1 MYKQKK
7 ALSLIT
13 ILLLG
18 IGIEAKINIPVSSQ
32 KQELCKEIYKKMTNE
47 HFFNDKDLSFINSE
61 IFDSMVDQ
69 LDSQKIYFTENEI
82 RLYKRKFSKFDNPTI
97 YQKKYLNTPLCPIDL
112 KSKFAFINLYF
123 NRLTEATNYQ
133 LREVAKKNFDFTKEE
148 FITIDYDQKKWL
160 RTKFQLKKAWRS
172 LAKNDVLTSMLAD
185 KKLDEATETIKKRY
199 KNRLRRISQR
209 NEEDVFS
216 ISMNNLTSY
225 FDPHSS
231 YFSPKSAE
239 DFEMN
244 MSLKLEGIGAL
255 LTTEDDYAT
264 IVSVVP
270 GGPAEKTGK
279 INPDDK
285 IVKISQLE
293 ESNSTPTDVV
303 GWRIDEVVQLI
314 RGKAGTKVRLE
325 IIPGKTKDFS
335 ERKFVTITRE
345 EVKLEEQAAK
355 SRVIEVKRNLQTL
368 KVGIIDLPAF
378 YIDFN
383 AWRNQD
389 PNFRS
394 SSKDVESILRQFE
407 NEVVDAVLIDLRG
420 NSGGSLY
427 EANKLTGLFVSSG
440 ATLQV
445 KESNGSVR
453 PWGDPRARQI
463 WKKPM
468 AVMVDRYS
476 ASASEIFAGAIQDY
490 QRGIIIG
497 QKTFGKG
504 TVQKLDDLS
513 VGQIKITESKFYRI
527 TGAGMQSKGINPDIT
542 LPSTWDIE
550 ESGESSYDTALPWD
564 EIKPVRYKKFSMD
577 ASLISQLNDKHLKR
591 VNENPNLQYIL
602 DVRKRYEAQKNK
614 DVISLNL
621 TNRRIEKKERQSWA
635 LDIENK
641 RRASLN
647 LETFNSYEAMEDFN
661 DSKEREDDERGSD
674 SRIDIEKDYLLNEG
688 MEILSDYTIFNQKIY
703 LSKTA

>member
-1 MYKQKK
+1 M
-7 ALSLIT
+7 
-13 ILLLG
+13 
-18 IGIEAKINIPVSSQ
+18 
-32 KQELCKEIYKKMTNE
+32 LCQEIYKKMINE
-47 HFFNDKDLSFINSE
+47 HFFNDKDLTYINSE
-61 IFDSMVDQ
+61 IFHALVDQ
-69 LDSQKIYFTENEI
+69 LDSQKIYFTENEMASF
-82 RLYKRKFSKFDNPTI
+82 KRKFSRFDDPTR
-97 YQKKYLNTPLCPIDL
+97 YQKKYSKSSLCSIDL
-112 KSKFAFINLYF
+112 KSEFAFINLYF
-123 NRLTEATNYQ
+123 NRLIEATNYQ
-133 LREVAKKNFDFTKEE
+133 LKEVSKKNFDFTKEE
-148 FITIDYDQKKWL
+148 IILIDDDKKKWQKSKLEL
-160 RTKFQLKKAWRS
+160 RKVWRK

-185 KKLDEATETIKKRY
+185 KELDEATETIKKRY

-209 NEEDVFS
+209 NEEDIFS

-239 DFEMN
+239 DFEMT

-255 LTTEDDYAT
+255 LTTEDDYPT

-285 IVKISQLE
+285 IVKISQVE
-293 ESNSTPTDVV
+293 ESNPTPTDVV

-314 RGKAGTKVRLE
+314 RGKAGTKVELE
-325 IIPGKTKDFS
+325 LIPGKTEDFS

-355 SRVIEVKRNLQTL
+355 SRVVEIQRNLQTI
-368 KVGIIDLPAF
+368 KIGIIDLPTF
-378 YIDFN
+378 YIDFK
-383 AWRNQD
+383 AWRNGEPD
-389 PNFRS
+389 YRS
-394 SSKDVESILRQFE
+394 SSKDVEIILRKFTDQR
-407 NEVVDAVLIDLRG
+407 VDAVLIDLRG
-420 NSGGSLY
+420 NSGGSLF

-445 KESNGSVR
+445 KESDGSVR
-453 PWGDPRARQI
+453 PWGDARAKQI

-504 TVQKLDDLS
+504 TVQKLDNLS
-513 VGQIKITESKFYRI
+513 SGQIKITESKFYRI
-527 TGAGMQSKGINPDIT
+527 TGAGMQSKGIHPDIT

-550 ESGESSYDTALPWD
+550 EIGESSYETALPWD
-564 EIKPVRYKKFSMD
+564 EIKPVRFKKFSMGTT
-577 ASLISQLNDKHLKR
+577 LISKLNDEHLTR
-591 VNENPNLQYIL
+591 VDQSPNLQYIL
-602 DVRKRYEAQKNK
+602 DIRKRYEIQKNK
-614 DVISLNL
+614 EVISLNL
-621 TNRRIEKKERQSWA
+621 TNRKVEKEERQSWA

-647 LETFNSYEAMEDFN
+647 LETFNSFKAMQDYN
-661 DSKEREDDERGSD
+661 DAKETEDDERD
-674 SRIDIEKDYLLNEG
+674 SEIDVNNDYLLNEG
-688 MEILSDYTIFNQKIY
+688 MQILSDYAIFNQNIY
-703 LSKTA
+703 LSKAA

>member
-1 MYKQKK
+1 LYKQKK
-7 ALSLIT
+7 ALSLLT
-13 ILLLG
+13 ILLLS
-18 IGIEAKINIPVSSQ
+18 IGVEAKINITASAE
-32 KQELCKEIYKKMTNE
+32 KQELCQEIYKKIANE
-47 HFFNDKDLSFINSE
+47 HFFNDKDLSSINAE
-61 IFDSMVDQ
+61 IFNALVAQ

-82 RLYKRKFSKFDNPTI
+82 SSFKRKFSQFDNPNS
-97 YQKKYLNTPLCPIDL
+97 YQKKYLRPSLCSIDL
-112 KSKFAFINLYF
+112 KSNFAFINLYF
-123 NRLTEATNYQ
+123 NRLIEATNYQ
-133 LREVAKKNFDFTKEE
+133 LKEVAKKSFDYTKEE
-148 FITIDYDQKKWL
+148 IIVINDDKKNWQKN
-160 RTKFQLKKAWRS
+160 KFELKKAWKR
-172 LAKNDVLTSMLAD
+172 LAKNDVLTSMLAE
-185 KKLDEATETIKKRY
+185 KELEEATETIEKRY
-199 KNRLRRISQR
+199 KNRLKRISQR
-209 NEEDVFS
+209 NEEDIFS
-216 ISMNNLTSY
+216 ISMNNLTSF

-239 DFEMN
+239 DFEMT

-255 LTTEDDYAT
+255 LTTEDDYPT

-285 IVKISQLE
+285 IVKISQVEDL
-293 ESNSTPTDVV
+293 NSTPTDVV

-314 RGKAGTKVRLE
+314 RGKAGTKVKLE
-325 IIPGKTKDFS
+325 LIPGKTEDLS

-355 SRVIEVKRNLQTL
+355 SKIIEIKRNSQTI
-368 KVGIIDLPAF
+368 KIGIIDLPTF

-383 AWRNQD
+383 AWRNRD

-394 SSKDVESILRQFE
+394 SSKDVETILRKFDDQR
-407 NEVVDAVLIDLRG
+407 VDAVLIDLRG
-420 NSGGSLY
+420 NSGGSLF

-445 KESNGSVR
+445 KENNGSIR
-453 PWGDPRARQI
+453 PWGDARAKQM

-513 VGQIKITESKFYRI
+513 SGQIKITESKFYRI
-527 TGAGMQSKGINPDIT
+527 TGAGMQSKGIHPDIT

-550 ESGESSYDTALPWD
+550 EIGESSYETALPWD
-564 EIKPVRYKKFSMD
+564 EIKPVRFKKFSMRS
-577 ASLISQLNDKHLKR
+577 SLVSQLNDEHLSR
-591 VNENPNLQYIL
+591 VNQNPNLQYIL
-602 DVRKRYEAQKNK
+602 DIRKRYEIQKNK
-614 DVISLNL
+614 EVISLNMA
-621 TNRRIEKKERQSWA
+621 NRRAEKEERQLWA

-647 LETFNSYEAMEDFN
+647 LETFSSFKAMEDFN
-661 DSKEREDDERGSD
+661 DAKETLKNNRD
-674 SRIDIEKDYLLNEG
+674 SEIDIDNDYLLNEG
-688 MEILSDYTIFNQKIY
+688 VEILSDYTIFNQNIY
-703 LSKTA
+703 LSKAA

>member
-1 MYKQKK
+1 MHKQKK
-7 ALSLIT
+7 ALSLIA
-13 ILLLG
+13 ILLLS
-18 IGIEAKINIPVSSQ
+18 ISMEAKINIPASAE
-32 KQELCKEIYKKMTNE
+32 KQELCQEIYKKMTNE
-47 HFFNDKDLSFINSE
+47 HFFNDKDLSSINSE
-61 IFDSMVDQ
+61 IFDALVDQ

-82 RLYKRKFSKFDNPTI
+82 RSYKRKFSKFDNPI
-97 YQKKYLNTPLCPIDL
+97 GYQKKYFKSSLCSIDL
-112 KSKFAFINLYF
+112 KSNFTFINLYF
-123 NRLTEATNYQ
+123 NRLIEATNFQ
-133 LREVAKKNFDFTKEE
+133 LKEVTKQNFDFTKEE
-148 FITIDYDQKKWL
+148 FIIIDDDQKKWQQSKL
-160 RTKFQLKKAWRS
+160 ELQKIWRR
-172 LAKNDVLTSMLAD
+172 LAKNDVLTSMLAE
-185 KKLDEATETIKKRY
+185 KEIEEAIETIEKRY

-216 ISMNNLTSY
+216 IAMNNLTSY

-239 DFEMN
+239 DFEMT

-255 LTTEDDYAT
+255 LTTEDDYPT
-264 IVSVVP
+264 IVSIVP

-293 ESNSTPTDVV
+293 ELNSTPTDVV

-314 RGKAGTKVRLE
+314 RGKAGTKVELE
-325 IIPGKTKDFS
+325 LIPGKTEDLS

-355 SRVIEVKRNLQTL
+355 SRVIEMKQNMQTI
-368 KVGIIDLPAF
+368 KIGIIDLPTF

-383 AWRNQD
+383 AWRNRD

-394 SSKDVESILRQFE
+394 SSKDVENILKKFNDQE
-407 NEVVDAVLIDLRG
+407 VDAVLIDLRG
-420 NSGGSLY
+420 NSGGSLF

-445 KESNGSVR
+445 KESNGTIT
-453 PWGDPRARQI
+453 PLGDARAQQI
-463 WKKPM
+463 WKKPL

-504 TVQKLDDLS
+504 TVQKLDSLS
-513 VGQIKITESKFYRI
+513 SGQIKITESKFYRI
-527 TGAGMQSKGINPDIT
+527 TGAGMQSKGIHPDIT

-550 ESGESSYDTALPWD
+550 EIGESSYETALPWD
-564 EIKPVRYKKFSMD
+564 EIKPIRFQKFSME
-577 ASLISQLNDKHLKR
+577 AYLISRLNDEHLIR
-591 VNENPNLQYIL
+591 VSQNPNLQYIL
-602 DVRKRYEAQKNK
+602 DIRKRYEIQKNK
-614 DVISLNL
+614 KVISLNL
-621 TNRRIEKKERQSWA
+621 TNRKLEKEERQLWA

-641 RRASLN
+641 RRALLN
-647 LETFNSYEAMEDFN
+647 LEIFDSYKAFEDYN
-661 DSKEREDDERGSD
+661 ENKETADDEKD
-674 SRIDIEKDYLLNEG
+674 FEINIDDDYLLNEG
-688 MEILSDYTIFNQKIY
+688 MQILSDYMLFNQNTY
-703 LSKTA
+703 LSQAA

>member
-1 MYKQKK
+1 LYKHKK
-7 ALSLIT
+7 ALGLILI
-13 ILLLG
+13 ILLS
-18 IGIEAKINIPVSSQ
+18 ISVEAKINIQVSDK
-32 KQELCKEIYKKMTNE
+32 KQELCQEIYHKMVSE
-47 HFFNDKDLSFINSE
+47 HFFSDKDLSFVNAE
-61 IFDSMVDQ
+61 IFNTLLDQ
-69 LDSQKIYFTENEI
+69 LDSQQIYFTANEI
-82 RLYKRKFSKFDNPTI
+82 TSFKRKFSQFVNPTN
-97 YQKKYLNTPLCPIDL
+97 YQKKYSKSSLCSIDL
-112 KSKFAFINLYF
+112 KSKFALINLYF
-123 NRLTEATNYQ
+123 NRLIEATNYQ
-133 LREVAKKNFDFTKEE
+133 LREVEKKNFDFIKEE
-148 FITIDYDQKKWL
+148 TILINDDQKKWQKSKL
-160 RTKFQLKKAWRS
+160 ELKKLWRR

-185 KKLDEATETIKKRY
+185 KELDEATETIKKRY

-239 DFEMN
+239 DFEMT

-255 LTTEDDYAT
+255 LTTEDDYPT

-279 INPDDK
+279 IDPDDK
-285 IVKISQLE
+285 IVKISQVE
-293 ESNSTPTDVV
+293 ESNLDPTDVV

-314 RGKAGTKVRLE
+314 RGKAGTKVQLE
-325 IIPGKTKDFS
+325 LIPGKTEDFS

-355 SRVIEVKRNLQTL
+355 SKIIEIQRNLQTI
-368 KVGIIDLPAF
+368 KIGMIDLPTF
-378 YIDFN
+378 YVDFK
-383 AWRNQD
+383 AWRNRD

-394 SSKDVESILRQFE
+394 SSKDVETILREFTDQR
-407 NEVVDAVLIDLRG
+407 VDAVLIDLRG

-453 PWGDPRARQI
+453 PWGDARAKQG

-504 TVQKLDDLS
+504 TVQKLDNLS
-513 VGQIKITESKFYRI
+513 LGQIKITESKFYRI
-527 TGAGMQSKGINPDIT
+527 TGAGMQSKGILPDIT

-550 ESGESSYDTALPWD
+550 EIGESSYDTALPWD
-564 EIKPVRYKKFSMD
+564 EIKPVRFKKFYMES
-577 ASLISQLNDKHLKR
+577 SLISQLNDEHLKR
-591 VNENPNLQYIL
+591 VNQSPNLQYIL
-602 DVRKRYEAQKNK
+602 DVRKRYEIQRNK
-614 DVISLNL
+614 KEISLNL
-621 TNRRIEKKERQSWA
+621 TNRRIEKEERQSWA
-635 LDIENK
+635 LEIENK

-647 LETFNSYEAMEDFN
+647 LETFSSYKAMDDFN
-661 DSKEREDDERGSD
+661 DAKETEEGEMD
-674 SRIDIEKDYLLNEG
+674 STIDVDNDYLLNEG
-688 MEILSDYTIFNQKIY
+688 MQILSDYTIFNQKIY
-703 LSKTA
+703 LSKAA

>member
-1 MYKQKK
+1 M
-7 ALSLIT
+7 
-13 ILLLG
+13 LLC
-18 IGIEAKINIPVSSQ
+18 IGVEAKINIPASAE
-32 KQELCKEIYKKMTNE
+32 KHELCQEIYKKITNE
-47 HFFNDKDLSFINSE
+47 HFFYNKDLSFINSE
-61 IFDSMVDQ
+61 IFDKLVDQ

-82 RLYKRKFSKFDNPTI
+82 SSYKRKFSKFDNPI
-97 YQKKYLNTPLCPIDL
+97 SFQKKYLKSSLCSIDL
-112 KSKFAFINLYF
+112 KSNFEFINLYF
-123 NRLTEATNYQ
+123 NRLIEVTNYQ
-133 LREVAKKNFDFTKEE
+133 LREVSRKNFDFTKEE
-148 FITIDYDQKKWL
+148 ILLIDDDQKKWRRSKLEL
-160 RTKFQLKKAWRS
+160 RKEWKR
-172 LAKNDVLTSMLAD
+172 LAKNDVLTSMLSE
-185 KKLDEATETIKKRY
+185 KKLDEATQTIKKRY

-209 NEEDVFS
+209 NEEDIFS
-216 ISMNNLTSY
+216 ISMNTLTSY

-239 DFEMN
+239 DFEMT

-255 LTTEDDYAT
+255 LTTEDDYPT
-264 IVSVVP
+264 IVSIVP

-285 IVKISQLE
+285 IVKISQVD
-293 ESNSTPTDVV
+293 ESKYTPTDVV

-314 RGKAGTKVRLE
+314 RGKAGTKVELE
-325 IIPGKTKDFS
+325 LIPAKTEDFS

-355 SRVIEVKRNLQTL
+355 SKVIEIERNMQTI
-368 KVGIIDLPAF
+368 KIGIIDLPAF
-378 YIDFN
+378 YMDFK
-383 AWRNQD
+383 AWRKRD

-394 SSKDVESILRQFE
+394 SSKDVENILKKFNDQS
-407 NEVVDAVLIDLRG
+407 VDAVLIDLRG

-445 KESNGSVR
+445 KENNGSIR
-453 PWGDPRARQI
+453 PWGDARAKQI

-504 TVQKLDDLS
+504 TVQKLDNLS
-513 VGQIKITESKFYRI
+513 SGQIKITESKFYRI
-527 TGAGMQSKGINPDIT
+527 TGAGMQGKGIHPDIT

-550 ESGESSYDTALPWD
+550 EIGESSFDTALPWD
-564 EIKPVRYKKFSMD
+564 EIQPVSFQKFSID
-577 ASLISQLNDKHLKR
+577 DSLFSQLNDQHLIR
-591 VNENPNLQYIL
+591 VSQSPNLQYIL
-602 DVRKRYEAQKNK
+602 DIRKRYEIQKNK
-614 DVISLNL
+614 GALSLNL
-621 TNRRIEKKERQSWA
+621 KNRRIEKKERQAWA

-641 RRASLN
+641 RRVSLN
-647 LETFNSYEAMEDFN
+647 LESFSSYKAMEDFN
-661 DSKEREDDERGSD
+661 DAKETENDEKD
-674 SRIDIEKDYLLNEG
+674 SEINVDTDYLLNEG
-688 MEILSDYTIFNQKIY
+688 LQILSDFTIFNEKIY
-703 LSKTA
+703 FSKAS

>member
-1 MYKQKK
+1 MRQLTINSKKFLKRILILQKK
-7 ALSLIT
+7 KLI
-13 ILLLG
+13 L
-18 IGIEAKINIPVSSQ
+18 
-32 KQELCKEIYKKMTNE
+32 
-47 HFFNDKDLSFINSE
+47 
-61 IFDSMVDQ
+61 
-69 LDSQKIYFTENEI
+69 
-82 RLYKRKFSKFDNPTI
+82 
-97 YQKKYLNTPLCPIDL
+97 ID
-112 KSKFAFINLYF
+112 
-123 NRLTEATNYQ
+123 
-133 LREVAKKNFDFTKEE
+133 D
-148 FITIDYDQKKWL
+148 DQKKWQKS
-160 RTKFQLKKAWRS
+160 KFELKKVWRR

-185 KKLDEATETIKKRY
+185 KELDEATETIEKRY

-209 NEEDVFS
+209 NEEDIFS

-239 DFEMN
+239 DFEMT

-255 LTTEDDYAT
+255 LTTEDDYPT

-285 IVKISQLE
+285 IVKISQVE

-314 RGKAGTKVRLE
+314 RGKAGTKVELE
-325 IIPGKTKDFS
+325 LIPGKTEDFS

-355 SRVIEVKRNLQTL
+355 SRIVEIQRNLQTI
-368 KVGIIDLPAF
+368 KVGIIDLPTF
-378 YIDFN
+378 YIDFK
-383 AWRNQD
+383 AWRNRD

-394 SSKDVESILRQFE
+394 SSKDVETILRTFTDQG
-407 NEVVDAVLIDLRG
+407 VDAVLIDLRG
-420 NSGGSLY
+420 NSGGSLF

-453 PWGDPRARQI
+453 PWGDARAKQI

-504 TVQKLDDLS
+504 TVQKLDNLS
-513 VGQIKITESKFYRI
+513 SGQIKITESKFYRI
-527 TGAGMQSKGINPDIT
+527 TGAGMQSKGIHPDIT

-550 ESGESSYDTALPWD
+550 EIGESSYDTALPWD
-564 EIKPVRYKKFSMD
+564 EIKPVRFKKFSMVPT
-577 ASLISQLNDKHLKR
+577 LISKLNDEHLTR
-591 VNENPNLQYIL
+591 VDQSPNLQYIL
-602 DVRKRYEAQKNK
+602 DIRKRYEIQKNK
-614 DVISLNL
+614 EVISLNL
-621 TNRRIEKKERQSWA
+621 TNRRVEKEERQSWA

-647 LETFNSYEAMEDFN
+647 LETFNSYKAMQDYN
-661 DSKEREDDERGSD
+661 DAKETEDDERD
-674 SRIDIEKDYLLNEG
+674 SEIDIDNDYLLNEG
-688 MEILSDYTIFNQKIY
+688 MQILSDYAIFNQNIY
-703 LSKTA
+703 LSKAA

>member
-1 MYKQKK
+1 ML
-7 ALSLIT
+7 LS
-13 ILLLG
+13 
-18 IGIEAKINIPVSSQ
+18 IGVESKINITASAE
-32 KQELCKEIYKKMTNE
+32 KQELCQEIYKRMTSE
-47 HFFNDKDLSFINSE
+47 HFFKDKDLIAINANV
-61 IFDSMVDQ
+61 FDVLVTQ
-69 LDSQKIYFTENEI
+69 LDAQKIYFTENEI
-82 RLYKRKFSKFDNPTI
+82 SAFKRKFSKFDGSINN
-97 YQKKYLNTPLCPIDL
+97 QKKYSKSPICSIDL
-112 KSKFAFINLYF
+112 ESNFAFINLYF
-123 NRLTEATNYQ
+123 NRLIEATNYQ
-133 LREVAKKNFDFTKEE
+133 LNEVSKMKFDFTKEE
-148 FITIDYDQKKWL
+148 IIAIDDDQKKWQKSKFEL
-160 RTKFQLKKAWRS
+160 RKTWRR

-185 KKLDEATETIKKRY
+185 KELNEATETIEKRY

-239 DFEMN
+239 DFEMT

-255 LTTEDDYAT
+255 LTTEDDYPT

-285 IVKISQLE
+285 IVKISQVE
-293 ESNSTPTDVV
+293 ELNATPTDVV

-314 RGKAGTKVRLE
+314 RGKAGTKVELE
-325 IIPGKTKDFS
+325 IIPGKTEDFS

-355 SRVIEVKRNLQTL
+355 SRIIEIKRNMQII
-368 KVGIIDLPAF
+368 KVGIIDLPTF

-383 AWRNQD
+383 AWRDRD

-394 SSKDVESILRQFE
+394 SSKDVEGILRKFNNQ
-407 NEVVDAVLIDLRG
+407 NVDAVLIDLRG

-445 KESNGSVR
+445 KESNGNVR
-453 PWGDPRARQI
+453 PWGDARAKQI
-463 WKKPM
+463 WRKPIV
-468 AVMVDRYS
+468 VMVDRYS

-490 QRGIIIG
+490 QRGIVIG

-504 TVQKLDDLS
+504 TVQRLDNLS
-513 VGQIKITESKFYRI
+513 SGQIKITESKFYRI
-527 TGAGMQSKGINPDIT
+527 TGAGMQSKGILPDIS
-542 LPSTWDIE
+542 LPTTWDIE
-550 ESGESSYDTALPWD
+550 QIGESSYDTALPWD
-564 EIKPVRYKKFSMD
+564 EIKPVRYKKFSMQP
-577 ASLISQLNDKHLKR
+577 SLISQLNDQHLIR
-591 VNENPNLQYIL
+591 ANQNPNLQYIL
-602 DVRKRYEAQKNK
+602 DVRERYEIQKNK
-614 DVISLNL
+614 EVISLNL
-621 TNRRIEKKERQSWA
+621 INRKIEKEERQSWA
-635 LDIENK
+635 LSIENK

-647 LETFNSYEAMEDFN
+647 LEIFSSFKAMEDFN
-661 DSKEREDDERGSD
+661 NAKETEDDEKEFD
-674 SRIDIEKDYLLNEG
+674 IDLENDYLLNEG
-688 MEILSDYTIFNQKIY
+688 TQILSDYTIYNQNSY
-703 LSKTA
+703 LSKAA

>member
-1 MYKQKK
+1 M
-7 ALSLIT
+7 SLIT
-13 ILLLG
+13 ILLLS
-18 IGIEAKINIPVSSQ
+18 IGTAAKINIPASDE
-32 KQELCKEIYKKMTNE
+32 KQALCQEIFQKMTDE
-47 HFFNDKDLSFINSE
+47 HFFNDQDLSSINSE
-61 IFDSMVDQ
+61 IFNSLLNR

-82 RLYKRKFSKFDNPTI
+82 ISFRRKFSKFDNPTN
-97 YQKKYLNTPLCPIDL
+97 YQRKYLNSPLCSVDL
-112 KSKFAFINLYF
+112 KSKFKFINLYF
-123 NRLTEATNYQ
+123 NRLIEASNYQ
-133 LREVAKKNFDFTKEE
+133 YREVAKKNFDFTKDE
-148 FITIDYDQKKWL
+148 IIVIDDDKKKWQKSKLEL
-160 RTKFQLKKAWRS
+160 RKSWKR
-172 LAKNDVLTSMLAD
+172 LAKNDVLTSMLAEKD
-185 KKLDEATETIKKRY
+185 LDEATETIKKRY

-209 NEEDVFS
+209 NEEDIFS

-239 DFEMN
+239 DFEMT

-255 LTTEDDYAT
+255 LTTEDDYPT

-279 INPDDK
+279 IDPDDK
-285 IVKISQLE
+285 IVKILQLE

-314 RGKAGTKVRLE
+314 RGKAGTKVELE
-325 IIPGKTKDFS
+325 LIPGKTEDLS

-355 SRVIEVKRNLQTL
+355 SRIIKIKRDLQTV
-368 KVGIIDLPAF
+368 KIGIIDLPTF

-383 AWRNQD
+383 AWRNKD

-394 SSKDVESILRQFE
+394 SSKDVESILRQF
-407 NEVVDAVLIDLRG
+407 NDQNVDAVLVDLRG
-420 NSGGSLY
+420 NSGGSLF

-453 PWGDPRARQI
+453 PWGDIKAKQI

-490 QRGIIIG
+490 QRGVIIG
-497 QKTFGKG
+497 QQTFGKG
-504 TVQKLDDLS
+504 TVQKLDNLS
-513 VGQIKITESKFYRI
+513 SGQLKITESKFYRI
-527 TGAGMQSKGINPDIT
+527 TGAGMQTKGIQPDIT

-550 ESGESSYDTALPWD
+550 EIGESSYDTALPWD
-564 EIKPVRYKKFSMD
+564 EIKPVQFKKFSMKS
-577 ASLISQLNDKHLKR
+577 SLISQLNDEHLIR
-591 VNENPNLQYIL
+591 VNQSPNLQYIL
-602 DVRKRYEAQKNK
+602 DIRKRYEFQKNK

-621 TNRRIEKKERQSWA
+621 INRRIEKEERQSWA

-647 LETFNSYEAMEDFN
+647 MEVFSSFKAMEDFN
-661 DSKEREDDERGSD
+661 DAKEADNNKKD
-674 SRIDIEKDYLLNEG
+674 SEIDTDSDYLLNEG
-688 MEILSDYTIFNQKIY
+688 LEILVDYTIFNQNIF
-703 LSKTA
+703 LSKAA

>member
-1 MYKQKK
+1 M
-7 ALSLIT
+7 
-13 ILLLG
+13 
-18 IGIEAKINIPVSSQ
+18 V
-32 KQELCKEIYKKMTNE
+32 NE
-47 HFFNDKDLSFINSE
+47 HFFNDKDLTSINSE
-61 IFDSMVDQ
+61 IFDTLVNQ
-69 LDSQKIYFTENEI
+69 LDSQKIYFTENEMTSF
-82 RLYKRKFSKFDNPTI
+82 KRKFSRFDDPTN
-97 YQKKYLNTPLCPIDL
+97 YQKKYSKASLCSIDL
-112 KSKFAFINLYF
+112 KSEFAFINLYF
-123 NRLTEATNYQ
+123 NRLIEATNYQ
-133 LREVAKKNFDFTKEE
+133 LKEVSKKNFDFTKDE
-148 FITIDYDQKKWL
+148 IIIIDDDQKKWQKS
-160 RTKFQLKKAWRS
+160 KFELKKVWRR
-172 LAKNDVLTSMLAD
+172 LAKNDVLTSILAD
-185 KKLDEATETIKKRY
+185 KELDEATETIEKRY

-209 NEEDVFS
+209 NEEDIFS

-239 DFEMN
+239 DFEMT

-255 LTTEDDYAT
+255 LTTEDDYPT

-285 IVKISQLE
+285 IVKISQVE

-314 RGKAGTKVRLE
+314 RGKAGTQVELE
-325 IIPGKTKDFS
+325 LIPGKTEDFS

-355 SRVIEVKRNLQTL
+355 SRIVEIQRNLQTI
-368 KVGIIDLPAF
+368 KVGIIDLPTF
-378 YIDFN
+378 YIDFK
-383 AWRNQD
+383 AWRNRD
-389 PNFRS
+389 PNYRS
-394 SSKDVESILRQFE
+394 SSKDVETILKTFTDQR
-407 NEVVDAVLIDLRG
+407 VDAVLIDLRG
-420 NSGGSLY
+420 NSGGSLF

-453 PWGDPRARQI
+453 PWGDARAKQV

-504 TVQKLDDLS
+504 TVQKLDNLS
-513 VGQIKITESKFYRI
+513 SGQIKITESKFYRI
-527 TGAGMQSKGINPDIT
+527 TGAGMQSKGIHPDIT

-550 ESGESSYDTALPWD
+550 EIGESSYDTALPWD
-564 EIKPVRYKKFSMD
+564 EIKPVRFKKFSM
-577 ASLISQLNDKHLKR
+577 APTLISKLNDEHLTR
-591 VNENPNLQYIL
+591 VDQSPNLQYIL
-602 DVRKRYEAQKNK
+602 DIRKRYEIQKNK
-614 DVISLNL
+614 EVISLNL
-621 TNRRIEKKERQSWA
+621 TNRRVEKEERQLWA

-647 LETFNSYEAMEDFN
+647 LETFNSYKALQDYNDAKETEDN
-661 DSKEREDDERGSD
+661 ERDSE
-674 SRIDIEKDYLLNEG
+674 IDIDNDYLLNEG
-688 MEILSDYTIFNQKIY
+688 MQILSDYAIFNQNIY
-703 LSKTA
+703 LSKAA

>member
-1 MYKQKK
+1 ML
-7 ALSLIT
+7 LS
-13 ILLLG
+13 
-18 IGIEAKINIPVSSQ
+18 IGVEAKINIPVSAE
-32 KQELCKEIYKKMTNE
+32 KQELCQEIYKKMTSE
-47 HFFNDKDLSFINSE
+47 HFFNDKDLSSINSE
-61 IFDSMVDQ
+61 IFDALVDQ
-69 LDSQKIYFTENEI
+69 LDSQKIYFTKNEI
-82 RLYKRKFSKFDNPTI
+82 DSFKRKFFQFDNPTS
-97 YQKKYLNTPLCPIDL
+97 YQKKYSKSSLCYIDL
-112 KSKFAFINLYF
+112 KSEFAFINLYF
-123 NRLTEATNYQ
+123 NRLIEATNYQ

-148 FITIDYDQKKWL
+148 TILIDGEQKKWQKS
-160 RTKFQLKKAWRS
+160 KFELKKVWRR

-185 KKLDEATETIKKRY
+185 KELDEATETIVKRY

-239 DFEMN
+239 DFEMA

-255 LTTEDDYAT
+255 LTTEDDYPT

-285 IVKISQLE
+285 IVKISQVE
-293 ESNSTPTDVV
+293 ELNSTPTDVV

-314 RGKAGTKVRLE
+314 RGKAGTKVELE
-325 IIPGKTKDFS
+325 LIPGKTEDFS
-335 ERKFVTITRE
+335 ERKLVTITRE

-355 SRVIEVKRNLQTL
+355 SRIIEIQRNLQTI
-368 KVGIIDLPAF
+368 KVGIIDLPTF
-378 YIDFN
+378 YIDFK
-383 AWRNQD
+383 AWRNREPD
-389 PNFRS
+389 FRS
-394 SSKDVESILRQFE
+394 SSKDVEIILRKFIDQG
-407 NEVVDAVLIDLRG
+407 VDAVLIDLRG
-420 NSGGSLY
+420 NSGGSLF

-445 KESNGSVR
+445 KESNGSIR
-453 PWGDPRARQI
+453 PWGDARAKQI

-504 TVQKLDDLS
+504 TVQKLDNLS
-513 VGQIKITESKFYRI
+513 SGQIKITESKFYRI
-527 TGAGMQSKGINPDIT
+527 TGAGMQSKGIHPDIT
-542 LPSTWDIE
+542 LPSSWDIE
-550 ESGESSYDTALPWD
+550 EIGESSYDTALPWD
-564 EIKPVRYKKFSMD
+564 EIKPVRFKKFSLGS
-577 ASLISQLNDKHLKR
+577 SLISQLNDKHSIR
-591 VNENPNLQYIL
+591 VNQSPNLQYIL
-602 DVRKRYEAQKNK
+602 DIRKRYEIQKNK
-614 DVISLNL
+614 EVISLNL
-621 TNRRIEKKERQSWA
+621 INRKIEKEERQSWA
-635 LDIENK
+635 LEIENK

-647 LETFNSYEAMEDFN
+647 LETFGSYKDMKDYNDAKEAEDSEKN
-661 DSKEREDDERGSD
+661 PE
-674 SRIDIEKDYLLNEG
+674 IDVDNDYLLNEG
-688 MEILSDYTIFNQKIY
+688 MQILSDYTIFNQNIF
-703 LSKTA
+703 LSKAA

>member
-13 ILLLG
+13 ILLFS
-18 IGIEAKINIPVSSQ
+18 IGIEAKINIPASAE
-32 KQELCKEIYKKMTNE
+32 KQELCQEIYQKMTNE
-47 HFFNDKDLSFINSE
+47 HFFHDKDLSSINDK
-61 IFDSMVDQ
+61 IFEALVDQ

-82 RLYKRKFSKFDNPTI
+82 NSFKRKFSKFDNPAS
-97 YQKKYLNTPLCPIDL
+97 YQKKYLKSSLCSIDL

-123 NRLTEATNYQ
+123 NRLIEATNYQ
-133 LREVAKKNFDFTKEE
+133 LKEVTKKDFDFTKEE
-148 FITIDYDQKKWL
+148 IITIDDELKKWQKNKL
-160 RTKFQLKKAWRS
+160 ELQKIWRR

-185 KKLDEATETIKKRY
+185 KESDEATETIQKRY

-209 NEEDVFS
+209 NEEDIFS
-216 ISMNNLTSY
+216 ISMNNLTSF
-225 FDPHSS
+225 FDPHSA

-239 DFEMN
+239 DFEMT

-255 LTTEDDYAT
+255 LTTEDDYPT

-285 IVKISQLE
+285 IVKISQVE
-293 ESNSTPTDVV
+293 ESDAIPTDVV

-314 RGKAGTKVRLE
+314 RGKAGTKVELE
-325 IIPGKTKDFS
+325 LIPGKSEDLS

-355 SRVIEVKRNLQTL
+355 SRIIEIKRDLQTI
-368 KVGIIDLPAF
+368 KIGIIDLPTF

-383 AWRNQD
+383 AWRNRN

-394 SSKDVESILRQFE
+394 SSKDVESILKEFDDQ
-407 NEVVDAVLIDLRG
+407 NVDAVLIDLRG
-420 NSGGSLY
+420 NSGGSLF
-427 EANKLTGLFVSSG
+427 EANKLTGLFVSAG

-445 KESNGSVR
+445 KESNGSVK
-453 PWGDPRARQI
+453 PWGDARAKQV

-504 TVQKLDDLS
+504 TVQRLDNLTT
-513 VGQIKITESKFYRI
+513 GQIKITESKFYRI
-527 TGAGMQSKGINPDIT
+527 TGSGMQSKGIHPDIT

-550 ESGESSYDTALPWD
+550 EIGESSYDTALQWD
-564 EIKPVRYKKFSMD
+564 EIRPVRFKKFSMGS
-577 ASLISQLNDKHLKR
+577 SLIAQLNDEHLVR
-591 VNENPNLQYIL
+591 VNQSPNLQYIL
-602 DVRKRYEAQKNK
+602 DIRKRYEIQKNK
-614 DVISLNL
+614 KVISLNL
-621 TNRRIEKKERQSWA
+621 INRRIEKDERQSWA

-641 RRASLN
+641 RRSSLN
-647 LETFNSYEAMEDFN
+647 LQIFSSYKAMEDYN
-661 DSKEREDDERGSD
+661 DAKEAESSKKDFE
-674 SRIDIEKDYLLNEG
+674 IDIDDDYLLNEG
-688 MEILSDYTIFNQKIY
+688 AQILSDYTIFNQNIY
-703 LSKTA
+703 LSKAA

>member
-7 ALSLIT
+7 ALCLIA
-13 ILLLG
+13 ILLLS
-18 IGIEAKINIPVSSQ
+18 IGVEAKINIPVSAEKQ
-32 KQELCKEIYKKMTNE
+32 KLCQEIYTRMTNE
-47 HFFNDKDLSFINSE
+47 HFFKDKDLSAINAKV
-61 IFDSMVDQ
+61 FDALVDE
-69 LDSQKIYFTENEI
+69 LDTQKIYFTKNEI
-82 RLYKRKFSKFDNPTI
+82 SSLKRKFSKFDGAI
-97 YQKKYLNTPLCPIDL
+97 SYQKKYAKSPLCSIDL

-123 NRLTEATNYQ
+123 NRLIEATNYQ
-133 LREVAKKNFDFTKEE
+133 LKEVSKMNFDFTKEE
-148 FITIDYDQKKWL
+148 TIAIDDDQKKRQKSIFEL
-160 RTKFQLKKAWRS
+160 RKIWRK
-172 LAKNDVLTSMLAD
+172 LAKNDVLTSMLSE
-185 KKLDEATETIKKRY
+185 KELDEATETIEKRY
-199 KNRLRRISQR
+199 KNRLRRITQR

-216 ISMNNLTSY
+216 IAMNNLTSY

-239 DFEMN
+239 DFEMT

-255 LTTEDDYAT
+255 LTTEDDYPT

-279 INPDDK
+279 IIPDDK
-285 IVKISQLE
+285 IVKISQVE
-293 ESNSTPTDVV
+293 ESDATPTDVV

-314 RGKAGTKVRLE
+314 RGKAGTKVKLE
-325 IIPGKTKDFS
+325 LIPGKTEDFS

-355 SRVIEVKRNLQTL
+355 SRIIEIKRNMQII
-368 KVGIIDLPAF
+368 KVGIIDLPTF

-383 AWRNQD
+383 AWRNRD

-394 SSKDVESILRQFE
+394 SSKDVEIILRKFDDQR
-407 NEVVDAVLIDLRG
+407 VDAVLIDLRG

-445 KESNGSVR
+445 KESNGNVR
-453 PWGDPRARQI
+453 PWGDSRAKQI

-490 QRGIIIG
+490 QRGIVIG

-504 TVQKLDDLS
+504 TVQRLDNLS
-513 VGQIKITESKFYRI
+513 SGQIKITESKFYRI
-527 TGAGMQSKGINPDIT
+527 TGAGMQAKGILPDIA
-542 LPSTWDIE
+542 LPTTWDIE
-550 ESGESSYDTALPWD
+550 QIGESSYEKALPWD
-564 EIKPVRYKKFSMD
+564 EIKPVRYKKFFMRP
-577 ASLISQLNDKHLKR
+577 SLISQLNDEHLIR
-591 VNENPNLQYIL
+591 VNQNPNLQYIL
-602 DVRKRYEAQKNK
+602 DVKERYEIQQNK
-614 DVISLNL
+614 EEISLNL
-621 TNRRIEKKERQSWA
+621 RNRKIEKKERQSWA
-635 LDIENK
+635 LGIENK

-647 LETFNSYEAMEDFN
+647 LEIFSSYKAMEDFN
-661 DSKEREDDERGSD
+661 DAEEAEDDEKEFD
-674 SRIDIEKDYLLNEG
+674 IDLDNDYLLNEG
-688 MEILSDYTIFNQKIY
+688 TQILSDYTIFNQNIY

>member
-7 ALSLIT
+7 ALSFIT
-13 ILLLG
+13 IILLS
-18 IGIEAKINIPVSSQ
+18 ICVEAKIYIPASIE
-32 KQELCKEIYKKMTNE
+32 KQELCQEVYQKMVSE
-47 HFFNDKDLSFINSE
+47 HFFNDKDLNSINSE
-61 IFDSMVDQ
+61 IFDALIKQ
-69 LDSQKIYFTENEI
+69 IDSQKIYFTESEI
-82 RLYKRKFSKFDNPTI
+82 SSFKRRFFQFDNPSS
-97 YQKKYLNTPLCPIDL
+97 YQKKFLKSSLCSIDL

-123 NRLTEATNYQ
+123 NRLIEVTNYQ
-133 LREVAKKNFDFTKEE
+133 LKEVAKKNFDYTKNE
-148 FITIDYDQKKWL
+148 IILIDDDQKNWQKS
-160 RTKFQLKKAWRS
+160 KFKLKDVWRK
-172 LAKNDVLTSMLAD
+172 LAKNDVLISMLAEKD
-185 KKLDEATETIKKRY
+185 LDEATETIAKRY
-199 KNRLRRISQR
+199 KNRLRRISQI

-231 YFSPKSAE
+231 YLSPKSAE
-239 DFEMN
+239 DFEMT

-255 LTTEDDYAT
+255 LTTEDDYPT

-270 GGPAEKTGK
+270 GGPADKTRK

-285 IVKISQLE
+285 IVKISQVE
-293 ESNSTPTDVV
+293 ESDSTATDVV

-314 RGKAGTKVRLE
+314 RGKAGTKVKLE
-325 IIPGKTKDFS
+325 LIPGKTEDFS

-355 SRVIEVKRNLQTL
+355 SRIIEIKRNFQ
-368 KVGIIDLPAF
+368 KIKIGIIDLPTF

-383 AWRNQD
+383 AWRNRD

-394 SSKDVESILRQFE
+394 SSRDVETILKNFYDQG
-407 NEVVDAVLIDLRG
+407 VDAVLVDLRG
-420 NSGGSLY
+420 NSGGSLF

-440 ATLQV
+440 AILQV
-445 KESNGSVR
+445 KESNGNVR
-453 PWGDPRARQI
+453 PWGDYRAKQI

-513 VGQIKITESKFYRI
+513 SGQIKITESKFYRI
-527 TGAGMQSKGINPDIT
+527 TGSGMQNKGVHPDIT

-550 ESGESSYDTALPWD
+550 EIGESSYETALPWD
-564 EIKPVRYKKFSMD
+564 EIKPLRFKKFSMG
-577 ASLISQLNDKHLKR
+577 SSVISQLNDEHLTR
-591 VNENPNLQYIL
+591 VNLSPNLQYIL
-602 DVRKRYEAQKNK
+602 DIRKRNEIQKNK
-614 DVISLNL
+614 KVISLNL
-621 TNRRIEKKERQSWA
+621 TQRKIEKKEKQLWS

-647 LETFNSYEAMEDFN
+647 LETFSSFKAMEDFN
-661 DSKEREDDERGSD
+661 DASEIEEDDKD
-674 SRIDIEKDYLLNEG
+674 SEIDIDNDYLLNEG
-688 MEILSDYTIFNQKIY
+688 AQILSDYIILNQNIY
-703 LSKTA
+703 LSKAT

>member
-1 MYKQKK
+1 LYKQKK
-7 ALSLIT
+7 ALSLIA
-13 ILLLG
+13 IFLLS
-18 IGIEAKINIPVSSQ
+18 IGIEAKIDIPVSEE
-32 KQELCKEIYKKMTNE
+32 KLELCQEIFQKIANE
-47 HFFNDKDLSFINSE
+47 HFFNNKDLKSINSE
-61 IFDSMVDQ
+61 IFDTLVDE

-82 RLYKRKFSKFDNPTI
+82 KSLKRKFSRFDNPI
-97 YQKKYLNTPLCPIDL
+97 SFQKKYVKPQPCSIDL
-112 KSKFAFINLYF
+112 KTQFIFITLYF
-123 NRLTEATNYQ
+123 NRLIEATNFQ
-133 LREVAKKNFDFTKEE
+133 LNEANKKKFNFTKED
-148 FITIDYDQKKWL
+148 FIIIDNEQKEWL
-160 RTKFQLKKAWRS
+160 RSKFDLRKTWRRM
-172 LAKNDVLTSMLAD
+172 AKNDVLTSMLAE
-185 KKLDEATETIKKRY
+185 KNLDEATETIEKRY

-239 DFEMN
+239 DFEMT

-255 LTTEDDYAT
+255 LTTEDDYPT

-279 INPDDK
+279 IYPDDK
-285 IVKISQLE
+285 IVKISQVE
-293 ESNSTPTDVV
+293 EFNSTPTDVV

-314 RGKAGTKVRLE
+314 RGKAGTKVELE
-325 IIPGKTKDFS
+325 IIPGKTEDFS

-355 SRVIEVKRNLQTL
+355 SRVIEIKRNMQKI
-368 KVGIIDLPAF
+368 KVGIIDLPTF

-383 AWRNQD
+383 AWRNRD

-394 SSKDVESILRQFE
+394 SSKDVENILKKFSVQG
-407 NEVVDAVLIDLRG
+407 VDAVLIDLRG
-420 NSGGSLY
+420 NSGGSLF

-445 KESNGSVR
+445 KDGNGSIK
-453 PWGDPRARQI
+453 PWGDSRAKQI

-490 QRGIIIG
+490 QRGLIIG

-504 TVQKLDDLS
+504 TVQKLDNLS
-513 VGQIKITESKFYRI
+513 SGQIKITESKFYRV
-527 TGAGMQSKGINPDIT
+527 TGAGMQNKGIHPDIT

-550 ESGESSYDTALPWD
+550 EIGESSFKTALPWD
-564 EIKPVRYKKFSMD
+564 EIKPINFQRFSLES
-577 ASLISQLNDKHLKR
+577 SLISQLNYEHQVR
-591 VNENPNLQYIL
+591 VNQNPNLKYIL
-602 DVRKRYEAQKNK
+602 DIRKRYDAQKNK
-614 DVISLNL
+614 QVISLNL
-621 TNRRIEKKERQSWA
+621 ENRKVEKEERQSWA

-647 LETFNSYEAMEDFN
+647 LEVFSSYKALKDFN
-661 DSKEREDDERGSD
+661 DAKEIENDKKEFD
-674 SRIDIEKDYLLNEG
+674 IDIESDYLLNEG
-688 MEILSDYTIFNQKIY
+688 VQILSDFTIFNENIY
-703 LSKTA
+703 FSEAA

>member
-1 MYKQKK
+1 LYKQKK
-7 ALSLIT
+7 ALSLLT
-13 ILLLG
+13 ILLLS
-18 IGIEAKINIPVSSQ
+18 IGVEAKINITASAE
-32 KQELCKEIYKKMTNE
+32 KQELCQEIYKKIANE
-47 HFFNDKDLSFINSE
+47 HFFNDKDLSSINAE
-61 IFDSMVDQ
+61 IFNALVAQ

-82 RLYKRKFSKFDNPTI
+82 SSFKRKFSQFDNPNS
-97 YQKKYLNTPLCPIDL
+97 YQKKYLRPSLCSIDL
-112 KSKFAFINLYF
+112 KSNFAFINLYF
-123 NRLTEATNYQ
+123 NRLIEATNYQ
-133 LREVAKKNFDFTKEE
+133 LKEVAKKSFDYTKEE
-148 FITIDYDQKKWL
+148 IIVINDDKKNWQKN
-160 RTKFQLKKAWRS
+160 KFELKKAWKR
-172 LAKNDVLTSMLAD
+172 LAKNDVLTSMLAE
-185 KKLDEATETIKKRY
+185 KELEEATETIEKRY
-199 KNRLRRISQR
+199 KNRLKRISQR
-209 NEEDVFS
+209 NEEDIFS
-216 ISMNNLTSY
+216 ISMNNLTSF

-239 DFEMN
+239 DFEMT

-255 LTTEDDYAT
+255 LTTEDDYPT

-285 IVKISQLE
+285 IVKISQVEDL
-293 ESNSTPTDVV
+293 NSTPTDVV

-314 RGKAGTKVRLE
+314 RGKAGTKVKLE
-325 IIPGKTKDFS
+325 LIPGKTEDLS

-355 SRVIEVKRNLQTL
+355 SKIIEIKRNSQTI
-368 KVGIIDLPAF
+368 KIGIIDLPTF

-383 AWRNQD
+383 AWRNRD

-394 SSKDVESILRQFE
+394 SSKDVETILRTFDDQR
-407 NEVVDAVLIDLRG
+407 VDAVLIDLRG
-420 NSGGSLY
+420 NSGGSLF

-445 KESNGSVR
+445 KENNGSIR
-453 PWGDPRARQI
+453 PWGDARAKQM

-513 VGQIKITESKFYRI
+513 SGQIKITESKFYRI
-527 TGAGMQSKGINPDIT
+527 TGAGMQSKGIHPDIT

-550 ESGESSYDTALPWD
+550 EIGESSYETALPWD
-564 EIKPVRYKKFSMD
+564 EIKPVRFKKFSMRS
-577 ASLISQLNDKHLKR
+577 SLVSQLNDEHLSR
-591 VNENPNLQYIL
+591 VNQNPNLQYIL
-602 DVRKRYEAQKNK
+602 DIRKRYEIQKNK
-614 DVISLNL
+614 EVISLNMA
-621 TNRRIEKKERQSWA
+621 NRRAEKEERQLWA

-647 LETFNSYEAMEDFN
+647 LETFSSFKAMEDFN
-661 DSKEREDDERGSD
+661 DAKETLKNNRD
-674 SRIDIEKDYLLNEG
+674 SEIDIDNDYLLNEG
-688 MEILSDYTIFNQKIY
+688 VEILSDYTIFNQNIY
-703 LSKTA
+703 LSKAA